1 MLLIIH
7 KKSEDNEQ
15 VYRRLYL
22 DGTSYV
28 AYKTHFKH
36 YENTV
41 FVCGVCRSAH
51 LEFENRANAENF
63 YETVERI
70 VQNLFRREEERRV
83 RFI

>member
-1 MLLIIH
+1 LKEFTCKCINFKCVIYAFNDMLLLIQ

-36 YENTV
+36 FDNAV

-51 LEFENRANAENF
+51 LEFENLANA
-63 YETVERI
+63 
-70 VQNLFRREEERRV
+70 
-83 RFI
+83 